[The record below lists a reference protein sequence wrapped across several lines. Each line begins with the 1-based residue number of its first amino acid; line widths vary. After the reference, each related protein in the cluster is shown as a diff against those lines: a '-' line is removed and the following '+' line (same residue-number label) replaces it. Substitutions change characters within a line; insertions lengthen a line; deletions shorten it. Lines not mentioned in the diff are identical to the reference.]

1 MNYRRIGDSGLVV
14 SEIGLGSWI
23 THDDGDIEKAA
34 AIHRAAYD
42 NGINFFD
49 TANVYGHGLTE
60 TVVGHAIRG
69 FRREAIVL
77 ATKAFWPYESEWPFP
92 GANDRGLSR
101 KHLFQELDKSLG
113 RLGVEY
119 VDLYQC
125 HRFDENTVLSE
136 TCKAMHDLVESGK
149 TLYWGTSE
157 WTGVQI
163 AEAVAICDEHNWTRP
178 ISNQPLYNMLE
189 RHWELDTFPETKRLG
204 LGNVCFSPLAEGLL
218 TGKYADGVPDGS
230 RAASEQHG
238 KFLRNRFNDA
248 NHAKTKRLADVADDL
263 GVPLATL
270 ALAWCLRR
278 TEISS
283 CIIGAS
289 RPEQVLENAK
299 APACVWDEA
308 IEARIAAILG
318 G

>member
-1 MNYRRIGDSGLVV
+1 MNYRQLGNSGLQV

-23 THDDGDIEKAA
+23 TMDDRDCEKAT
-34 AIHRAAYD
+34 AIHQAAYD

-49 TANVYGHGLTE
+49 TANVYGGGHTE
-60 TVVGHAIRG
+60 AVVGKAIRG

-77 ATKAFWPYESEWPFP
+77 ATKAFWPYEKEWPFP

-101 KHLFQELDKSLG
+101 KHLFQELDKSLS
-113 RLGVEY
+113 RLQVDY
-119 VDLYQC
+119 IDLYQC
-125 HRFDENTVLSE
+125 HRFDENTSLEE
-136 TCKAMHDLVESGK
+136 TCKAMNDLVVSGK

-157 WTGVQI
+157 WTGAQI
-163 AEAVAICDEHNWTRP
+163 AAAVAICDQHNWTRP

-189 RHWELDTFPETKRLG
+189 RHWELDTFPETERLG
-204 LGNVCFSPLAEGLL
+204 MGNVCFSPLAEGLL

-230 RAASEQHG
+230 RADSEQHG
-238 KFLRNRFNDA
+238 KFLRKRFNDV
-248 NHAKTKRLADVADDL
+248 NHAKTNRLNEVASDC
-263 GVPLATL
+263 GVPLSTL

-289 RPEQVLENAK
+289 RPEQVLENAR
-299 APACVWDEA
+299 APEFEWNAEVD
-308 IEARIAAILG
+308 ARIAAILDA
-318 G
+318 